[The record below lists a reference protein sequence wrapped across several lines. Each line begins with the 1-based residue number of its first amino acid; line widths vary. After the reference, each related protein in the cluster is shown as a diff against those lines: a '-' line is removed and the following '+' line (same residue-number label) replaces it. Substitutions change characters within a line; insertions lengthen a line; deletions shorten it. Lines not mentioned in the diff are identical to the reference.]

1 MPHPESPMGEQFELS
16 ATLGGRSQHAVVTQV
31 GAALRRL
38 VIDGVE
44 LVQDYPQEIAA
55 PRCAGVVLVPWPN
68 RVAGGAWSHDG
79 VEEHLAITEPKRNNA
94 IHGLLRHS
102 SYRPAGRTAGSV
114 TLAAGISSAPGYP
127 FELATSVHYELAAD
141 GLQVTHKLE
150 NLGRR
155 RAPVA
160 VGAHPYLRVGNT
172 PVSELTLV
180 INAVGHLEVDGAMI
194 PVGKPSPVDGTDL
207 DYRHGRKLNDAALDD
222 AWTDLTRGADGGSRH
237 HLEAPDGHRV
247 ELHMDGNY
255 GFIQAYT
262 TQTFPGPH
270 GLVHAVA
277 LEPMTAAANAFNN
290 GLGLRWLA
298 PGEAWETSWGIRH
311 VAAGGSR

>member
-1 MPHPESPMGEQFELS
+1 MKHPDSPMGEQFELS
-16 ATLGGRSQHAVVTQV
+16 GTIGGRNQQAVVTQV

-44 LVQDYPQEIAA
+44 LVQDYPQDMAA
-55 PRCAGVVLVPWPN
+55 PSAAGVVLVPWPN
-68 RVAGGAWSHDG
+68 RVAGGTWSHDG
-79 VEEHLAITEPKRNNA
+79 IEEHLVITEPARNNA
-94 IHGLLRHS
+94 SHGLLRHS
-102 SYRPAGRTAGSV
+102 RYRSASRTGHSV
-114 TLAAGISSAPGYP
+114 RLAAEIAPAPGYP
-127 FELATSVHYELAAD
+127 FELATSVHYELVAD

-150 NLGRR
+150 NLGTLK
-155 RAPVA
+155 APVA

-180 INAVGHLEVDGAMI
+180 IDAARHLEVDDAMI
-194 PVGKPSPVDGTDL
+194 PVGRPLPVDGTDL
-207 DYRHGRKLNDAALDD
+207 DYRHGKKLGDVALDD
-222 AWTDLTRGADGGSRH
+222 AWTDFTRGADGGSRH
-237 HLEAPDGHRV
+237 HLEAPDGNRV

-262 TQTFPGPH
+262 TQTFKGPQ
-270 GLVHAVA
+270 GPVHAVA

-290 GLGLRWLA
+290 GMGLHWLA
-298 PGEAWETSWGIRH
+298 PGETWESSWGIRH